1 MSYTREVSRQGSG
14 GVYPS
19 GMPDGGALGTLPRSL
34 RMLGERVAS
43 SRPGSWYILNV
54 SARIDPV
61 LLRASGGRWS
71 SMPGVPV
78 LLLRQ
83 TGARTG
89 QPRETP
95 LVFLEDGAD
104 LVLIAS
110 RGGAPT
116 HPQWYRNLVANPE
129 CEVIAK
135 GRSGRYHAR
144 EATGARR
151 DRLWERAVE
160 LYSGYAVYQHRA
172 GGRRVP
178 VLVLSPLD

>member
-1 MSYTREVSRQGSG
+1 
-14 GVYPS
+14 
-19 GMPDGGALGTLPRSL
+19 MPRGL
-34 RMLGERVAS
+34 RTLGEKVAA

-61 LLRASGGRWS
+61 LLKATDGRLS
-71 SMPGVPV
+71 TMPGVPI
-78 LLLRQ
+78 LLLRH

-89 QPRETP
+89 ETRETP
-95 LVFLEDGAD
+95 LVYLEDGKD

-110 RGGAPT
+110 KGGAPS
-116 HPQWYRNLVANPE
+116 HPQWYRNLLANPE

-151 DRLWERAVE
+151 DRLWDRAVE
-160 LYSGYAVYQHRA
+160 LYGGYAVYQQRA

-178 VLVLSPLD
+178 VMVLTPAN